1 MTFLF
6 SNHHNLSK
14 LKKDASWIG
23 FVNFNFCSESSSET
37 FTLIRRQKKF
47 PCLPWSQLNFVRF
60 RAFFFLGKFFQWR
73 WIFAHFLKIVLFA
86 HLKAGGSVEE
96 TFVYKFSPYSKF
108 EFSRQR
114 TESHFFFFLGKV
126 FSMEIDFRSFSDNCP
141 LLSILL
147 KYARMPQELFG
158 ISFF

>member
-1 MTFLF
+1 ML
-6 SNHHNLSK
+6 
-14 LKKDASWIG
+14 
-23 FVNFNFCSESSSET
+23 
-37 FTLIRRQKKF
+37 
-47 PCLPWSQLNFVRF
+47 
-60 RAFFFLGKFFQWR
+60 FFLEKVFSMEMDFR
-73 WIFAHFLKIVLFA
+73 SFSENCPLRSLK
-86 HLKAGGSVEE
+86 GGSVEE
-96 TFVYKFSPYSKF
+96 TLVYKFSPYSKF